1 MRKAIFWIHLSVGV
15 VASLVILIM
24 SVTGVLLMYQRQ
36 ITNWADGISLQ
47 PPSASA
53 SRLPVETLLQ
63 KVTETESGTLTAMT
77 ISSDPVT
84 AASFS
89 FGREKT
95 VFVDPYTG
103 TILGYGSKRVRAFF
117 QLMIDW
123 HRWLGMSGEKREL
136 GKAITGAC
144 NLGFLFLVLSGIYL
158 WWPRNWSVRSLKAI
172 TLFDGSLR
180 GKARDWNWH
189 NVIGIWSAIP
199 LAIVVFTAIFFSY
212 PWATEWLYK
221 ATGETPPPRPNS
233 AGAVGATATARGSG
247 SGDGRVGREQRE
259 GRPEQKGEQK
269 IALAGLNHSWV
280 RAEQQIPGWRTIN
293 LRIPASDKAPL
304 VFTIDRGNGAR
315 PDLRAQLT
323 VNAKSGEV
331 EKQETYAGYSPAR
344 RIRLWVRWLHTGE
357 AGGWIGQTIAGLASA
372 GVAVLV
378 WTGISLALRRFLK
391 RKASADVVP
400 AVTEETVSAQ

>member
-1 MRKAIFWIHLSVGV
+1 
-15 VASLVILIM
+15 
-24 SVTGVLLMYQRQ
+24 
-36 ITNWADGISLQ
+36 
-47 PPSASA
+47 
-53 SRLPVETLLQ
+53 
-63 KVTETESGTLTAMT
+63 MT
-77 ISSDPVT
+77 ISSDPAT

-89 FGREKT
+89 YGREKT

-117 QLMIDW
+117 QFMIDW

-136 GKAITGAC
+136 GKAITGVC

-172 TLFDGSLR
+172 TLFDGSLK

-199 LAIVVFTAIFFSY
+199 LAIVAFTAIFFSY
-212 PWATEWLYK
+212 PWANEWLYK
-221 ATGETPPPRPNS
+221 ATGETPPARPNPLGAPGT
-233 AGAVGATATARGSG
+233 AGTARASGENRGS
-247 SGDGRVGREQRE
+247 RESRE
-259 GRPEQKGEQK
+259 NKSEQK
-269 IALAGLNHSWV
+269 IAIAGLNDSWV

-293 LRIPASDKAPL
+293 LRIPTSEKAPL

-323 VNAKSGEV
+323 LNAKNGEV
-331 EKQETYAGYSPAR
+331 EKQETYEGYSPAR
-344 RIRLWVRWLHTGE
+344 KIRLWVRWLHTGE

-372 GVAVLV
+372 GGAVLV
-378 WTGISLALRRFLK
+378 WTGISLALRRFFK
-391 RKASADVVP
+391 RKASSEAVP
-400 AVTEETVSAQ
+400 AVTEEAVSAR